1 MGDRLTQLQDAVDQL
16 AQQFVAC
23 IHYIHRHHDLET
35 LGPNDKI
42 RELKPEEQQREVDP
56 LPPDVFKAGQIE
68 LARDLV
74 IKEQQIELLVSS
86 LPGLENSERDQ
97 QQNIKELEDELKVA
111 EAQRQDAIREKDEV
125 LAKLD
130 QVIRSIRR
138 P

>member
-1 MGDRLTQLQDAVDQL
+1 M
-16 AQQFVAC
+16 
-23 IHYIHRHHDLET
+23 
-35 LGPNDKI
+35 
-42 RELKPEEQQREVDP
+42 
-56 LPPDVFKAGQIE
+56 FKAGQIE

>member
-1 MGDRLTQLQDAVDQL
+1 MNRCIGVLRGLEADTSTVDS
-16 AQQFVAC
+16 
-23 IHYIHRHHDLET
+23 
-35 LGPNDKI
+35 
-42 RELKPEEQQREVDP
+42 

-130 QVIRSIRR
+130 HVIRSIRR